1 MPDGSEENQRQYEA
15 FLEEEKCRM
24 SKEQRQLN
32 DDTIDPQLRKIFVGG
47 LPQNLEIEE
56 FRSYFAKFGLMD
68 DCVIL

>member
-1 MPDGSEENQRQYEA
+1 
-15 FLEEEKCRM
+15 LEEEQDRM
-24 SKEQRQLN
+24 RLEPAESSSDNPGDNKLDSQH
-32 DDTIDPQLRKIFVGG
+32 RKIFVGG